1 MSRNSDNDDR
11 RRDESLEPF
20 LRRWSRRRSESL
32 RGEPEDSATPTDP
45 EQKPDAGADPESAP
59 ASPPVS
65 GRTGPVDNPD
75 EPVAEAGVADADPP
89 GDEDMPPLES
99 IDEGG
104 GVGDFFSPRVSRQL
118 RRAALRRLFR
128 QGSLKVVDD
137 LDDYAEDYARYSNAD
152 GLVTTF
158 MQRRLEEL
166 GKRRSDS
173 DAAGDDDGVAAE
185 DRRGGTATA
194 QRDTGRGEHDR
205 DPEEPFEQ
213 RVAGPVD
220 SDPVDERT
228 GRVDAPDLDDDNGSH
243 RRS

>member
-11 RRDESLEPF
+11 RRDESREPF

-32 RGEPEDSATPTDP
+32 RGEPEDSAIPTDP
-45 EQKPDAGADPESAP
+45 ERKPDAGGD
-59 ASPPVS
+59 
-65 GRTGPVDNPD
+65 PVDNPD

-104 GVGDFFSPRVSRQL
+104 GVSDFFSPRVSRQL

-137 LDDYAEDYARYSNAD
+137 LDDYAEDYARYSNAE

-166 GKRRSDS
+166 GKRLADNGES
-173 DAAGDDDGVAAE
+173 GDDGVPAEERRSGTPTVGRDADGGEYGDAAATPSG
-185 DRRGGTATA
+185 DRL
-194 QRDTGRGEHDR
+194 
-205 DPEEPFEQ
+205 
-213 RVAGPVD
+213 AGPVD
-220 SDPVDERT
+220 SEPDDERASRRRAP
-228 GRVDAPDLDDDNGSH
+228 GRDDDDGGCG
-243 RRS
+243 RS